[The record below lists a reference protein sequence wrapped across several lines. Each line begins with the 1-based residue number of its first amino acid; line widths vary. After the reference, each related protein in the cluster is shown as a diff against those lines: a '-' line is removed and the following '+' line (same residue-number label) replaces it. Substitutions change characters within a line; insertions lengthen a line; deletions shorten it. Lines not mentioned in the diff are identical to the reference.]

1 MLTGTVPN
9 VEAILE
15 SVEDLICDY
24 LTPNAKGIDEEGS
37 FPRENMTALAEAGL
51 LGLMIPRELGGLG
64 GTPSLYKEIVTRLA
78 GACASTALVFVQ
90 HTSATAVM
98 LYGAHQPYVQQRLR
112 QIVEGKCL
120 ATIAFSE
127 AESGCYFFLPVSQAK
142 SSGDDHFVLNT
153 KKTMVTSAGEAD
165 IYVVSTRST
174 FATNSMQSDFFILER
189 ETEGFTL
196 GGVWE
201 GMGLRGNCSAPMT
214 VKDCVVHRESLI
226 GTEGEGFK
234 IVQRSLLPMGQI
246 GISSLNLGIAKAIFE
261 QSVAYVKKRHYSHLD
276 AGLSSFQSVQQT
288 VGKMKVLYDQAEKS
302 LQTVCRMMEQGSID
316 MVSTL
321 EVKVMACEAV
331 MRMAE
336 YSLNVCGGFA
346 YSSHSPLERLIRD
359 SKAGTIMGPT
369 PEVLKELIGRT
380 LLDVPA
386 KLS

>member
-1 MLTGTVPN
+1 MLTSTELN
-9 VEAILE
+9 REAILE
-15 SVEDLICDY
+15 SVEELICDY
-24 LTPNAKGIDEEGS
+24 LRPNAKKIDQTGQ

-51 LGLMIPRELGGLG
+51 LGLIIPRELGGLG
-64 GTPSLYKEIVTRLA
+64 ATPSLYKEIVMRLA
-78 GACASTALVFVQ
+78 SACASTALVFVQ
-90 HTSATAVM
+90 HMSATSVM
-98 LYGAHQPYVQQRLR
+98 LYGAHQPYVQTWLKG
-112 QIVEGKCL
+112 IVDGQCL

-142 SSGDDHFVLNT
+142 SEGEDHFVLNT

-174 FATNSMQSDFFILER
+174 FATNSMQSDFFILTR
-189 ETEGFTL
+189 ETEGFSL

-214 VKDCVVHRESLI
+214 VKDCLVHRDKLI

-246 GISSLNLGIAKAIFE
+246 GISSLNLGIAKAIFDE
-261 QSVAYVKKRHYSHLD
+261 SVAYVKKRHYSHLD

-288 VGKMKVLYDQAEKS
+288 IGKMKVLYDQAEKS
-302 LQTVCRMMEQGSID
+302 LQTVCRLMEEGSID
-316 MVSTL
+316 LVSTL
-321 EVKVMACEAV
+321 EIKVMACETV
-331 MRMAE
+331 IRMAE

-380 LLDVPA
+380 LLDVPT
-386 KLS
+386 KL